1 MKDFIERLG
10 SIREEAFGKNG
21 RSAFARALG
30 IPLTSYLN
38 FEHGR
43 VPPVDVLVKMVAVTR
58 VNPRWLVH
66 GKGHRLLPEGAEVSP
81 IEDAASL
88 IAGLLEENAG
98 LREELRAAKRETHPV
113 VMVVP
118 ADVDP
123 KKWLAEQAQIQAA
136 AAQYVAVPLLSGEN
150 ASTPPENVFEAEKD
164 GWVLCPRSAI
174 KDPKTTLAFRVQD
187 DAMALAVP
195 EGSLVGIDCS
205 VRHPEQLV
213 KSGGLA
219 AVRNSRLGC
228 TIRQVET
235 ANQHWLF
242 LPANPSEENKTVVWS
257 ESEGTECPIVGA
269 VVFAFVA
276 Y

>member
-1 MKDFIERLG
+1 
-10 SIREEAFGKNG
+10 
-21 RSAFARALG
+21 
-30 IPLTSYLN
+30 
-38 FEHGR
+38 
-43 VPPVDVLVKMVAVTR
+43 
-58 VNPRWLVH
+58 
-66 GKGHRLLPEGAEVSP
+66 
-81 IEDAASL
+81 
-88 IAGLLEENAG
+88 
-98 LREELRAAKRETHPV
+98 
-113 VMVVP
+113 
-118 ADVDP
+118 
-123 KKWLAEQAQIQAA
+123 
-136 AAQYVAVPLLSGEN
+136 
-150 ASTPPENVFEAEKD
+150 
-164 GWVLCPRSAI
+164 
-174 KDPKTTLAFRVQD
+174 
-187 DAMALAVP
+187 MALAVP